1 MAVDGGRDPPLV
13 GSLGEARKELYFLSV
28 RGGIVPLSNAWVTR
42 PKAIKAK
49 VVFPPA
55 GVSDKEG
62 WRLG

>member
-1 MAVDGGRDPPLV
+1 MEAATRPSWAPLARPGRNF
-13 GSLGEARKELYFLSV
+13 FLSV